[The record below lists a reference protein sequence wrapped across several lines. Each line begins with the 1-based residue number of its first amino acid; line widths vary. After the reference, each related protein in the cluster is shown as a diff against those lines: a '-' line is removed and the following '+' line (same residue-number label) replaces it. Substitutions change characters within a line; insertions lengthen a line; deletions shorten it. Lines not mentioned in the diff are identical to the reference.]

1 MITYKNSYA
10 VGDKF
15 YADIIAKQEDKI
27 FVDDLGN
34 GSTLTLMN
42 DTTSPIVEYIFD
54 EEGGYFHGEAGG
66 VHTGWK
72 TDVRRITFTLENTG
86 HSRQRIGEAV
96 TFDETIGYTWDIVLP
111 DGTETTY
118 TGTPIV
124 SEHGEMASFAAQGT
138 PFSFTSFKGYAGV
151 EDGLYFV
158 GGDSFA
164 GYSITVQCTHPT
176 ID

>member
-10 VGDKF
+10 VGEKF
-15 YADIIAKQEDKI
+15 YADVIAKQDDKI
-27 FVDDLGN
+27 IVDNLAN
-34 GSTLTLMN
+34 GSTLTLM
-42 DTTSPIVEYIFD
+42 DDPTSPRVEYIFD
-54 EEGGYFHGEAGG
+54 EEVGYFHGEAGG

-72 TDVRRITFTLENTG
+72 TDVKRITFTLENTG
-86 HSRQRIGEAV
+86 EGRQRIGNAV
-96 TFDETIGYTWDIVLP
+96 AFDENTAYTWDVVLP
-111 DGTETTY
+111 TGQENTY

-124 SEHGEMASFAAQGT
+124 TGEGEMTSFTLTGM
-138 PFSFTSFKGYAGV
+138 PFAFTSFKNHAGV

-164 GYSITVQCTHPT
+164 GYSLTAQCAHPT